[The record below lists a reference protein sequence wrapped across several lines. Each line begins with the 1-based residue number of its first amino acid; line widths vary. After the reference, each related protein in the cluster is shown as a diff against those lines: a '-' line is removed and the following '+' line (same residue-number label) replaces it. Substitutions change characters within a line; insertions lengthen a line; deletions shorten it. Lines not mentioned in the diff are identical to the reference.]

1 MTDNSENYIGRR
13 VAATIIDYTLVY
25 AFSFGYIYIIGDK
38 DDEGTYVVTGPP
50 ALVPLVF
57 WFFYFVVTE
66 TYLDGTLG
74 HQLLKI
80 KVFSADHTSLSL
92 GQVLVRRVFDIFDI
106 VCCFGLVAFIL
117 VNTNENAQRIGDL
130 VAKTVVRSRNK
141 SPQ

>member
-66 TYLDGTLG
+66 TYLDGN
-74 HQLLKI
+74 K
-80 KVFSADHTSLSL
+80 FSP
-92 GQVLVRRVFDIFDI
+92 IFKKQI
-106 VCCFGLVAFIL
+106 NCIF
-117 VNTNENAQRIGDL
+117 
-130 VAKTVVRSRNK
+130 S
-141 SPQ
+141 